1 MTDLDAKGIDKIMK
15 TMTCRQ
21 LGGTCDL
28 VLRGTTAD
36 EVIKLQDKHLRA
48 VVADGD
54 DAHKEALA
62 QMKGRWKHPIKGM
75 GWYRDV
81 KRDFAAQSEDEPCVE
96 QNDSVA
102 PLSTPEQQVRHS
114 AGTGHGVQMEAIE

>member
-1 MTDLDAKGIDKIMK
+1 VK

-21 LGGTCDL
+21 LGGPCDL
-28 VLRGTTAD
+28 VLRGATAD
-36 EVIKLQDKHLRA
+36 DVIKLQDKHLRA

-54 DAHKEALA
+54 DAHKDALA

-81 KRDFAAQSEDEPCVE
+81 KRDFAALPD
-96 QNDSVA
+96 D
-102 PLSTPEQQVRHS
+102 
-114 AGTGHGVQMEAIE
+114 